1 MADYEETVEKAREAW
16 SIWADVSRVRDTNTY
31 RNDRREAASTPLL
44 KLELLG
50 DCDYLSC
57 SPKLVLVSI
66 FCLQ

>member
-50 DCDYLSC
+50 DCDYL
-57 SPKLVLVSI
+57 
-66 FCLQ
+66 